1 MLNQQDLSVH
11 TCLARISRI
20 ENDFKDY
27 FEWDMAAESVLL
39 D

>member
-11 TCLARISRI
+11 SCLARKSLI
-20 ENDFKDY
+20 EKDYKDY